1 MGGAFPLGQSA
12 AGQLHRVAHAGI
24 DLFLNGPVSDPA
36 NGHGRLLRDCGMKT
50 TPEDYR
56 EQIEDW
62 KDSVC
67 EVVFG
72 GDNAHDGPHLSG

>member
-1 MGGAFPLGQSA
+1 ME
-12 AGQLHRVAHAGI
+12 
-24 DLFLNGPVSDPA
+24 
-36 NGHGRLLRDCGMKT
+36 T